1 MPACSQPTAAPK
13 NQPIA
18 KCLYYAGHNIFSNRF
33 GSGLIFIVYSLAAS
47 RIHRAYCAAD
57 ERVAHGSAAVDH
69 LGTKVSTIARFYG
82 IESGLQLRDLLLRD
96 PDLGVDTVNN
106 DGSLLLFSCRA
117 PSSGARRLLHAHNS
131 SEASSQRPHAH
142 SHSHGHSAS
151 QAHRHRRLA
160 ASSAAGHHAGAH
172 HDKAKAKA
180 AKAEHEA
187 KYAAHKDHEHHEQHE
202 QHEQHKH
209 QGSPRRRLQQDLA
222 PAMPDPAPSS
232 LPQAASGLPLLHSR
246 PAASHKI
253 FLDFDGHN
261 ASGTS
266 WNYLAGRAVITTP
279 AYAHSDTFT
288 PSEQADVIAI
298 WRAVSEDF
306 SPFNVDVTTEDPGPD
321 ALRLTGGYDSAFG
334 VRVCIGGSSWEWY
347 GRALAGAAYL
357 GSFSWDSDTPAY
369 VFPQQLGPRS
379 AKYVWEAVSHVVGHS
394 LGLYHDGDGSGAYY
408 AGGRCANARR
418 CCLGAC
424 HLQCAQAWL
433 GRLAVSKGSTGGGS
447 SSSSIQSYSRPWLQ
461 LAY

>member
-1 MPACSQPTAAPK
+1 M
-13 NQPIA
+13 
-18 KCLYYAGHNIFSNRF
+18 
-33 GSGLIFIVYSLAAS
+33 AAS
-47 RIHRAYCAAD
+47 HLHRAYCAAD
-57 ERVAHGSAAVDH
+57 ERVVHGSAAVDH

-82 IESGLQLRDLLLRD
+82 IDSGLQLRDLLLRD

-117 PSSGARRLLHAHNS
+117 PNSGTRRLLHAHNS
-131 SEASSQRPHAH
+131 SEAGSQHPHGH

-151 QAHRHRRLA
+151 QAHLHRRLA

-172 HDKAKAKA
+172 HDKAKARA
-180 AKAEHEA
+180 AKAEHDP
-187 KYAAHKDHEHHEQHE
+187 KHAAHKQHE
-202 QHEQHKH
+202 QHEEHEH

-253 FLDFDGHN
+253 FLDFDGHS

-279 AYAHSDTFT
+279 SYAHSDTFT
-288 PSEQADVIAI
+288 AAEQADVVAI

-321 ALRLTGGYDSAFG
+321 ALRLTGGYDSAYG

-357 GSFSWDSDTPAY
+357 GSFSWDSDTPAF
-369 VFPQQLGPRS
+369 VFPEQLGPHS

-394 LGLYHDGDGSGAYY
+394 LGLYHDGDSSGAYY
-408 AGGRCANARR
+408 AGERCWPGACRLQWILMACCGARR
-418 CCLGAC
+418 A
-424 HLQCAQAWL
+424 
-433 GRLAVSKGSTGGGS
+433 RLARRAGGDWQQQQQQQQQQPATQPTVTTAPSTADLHLLRC
-447 SSSSIQSYSRPWLQ
+447 RPR
-461 LAY
+461 